1 MVLLCYIIVSRGF
14 KTREEIGLDLKT
26 PPKQTNLSRYLD
38 PKTMKNECFS
48 FRAFKPKN
56 GGKVG
61 SHGIGRVYEKFPPNS
76 FFTSSHTKDW
86 TKTDAEARE
95 ISPLYENLSLVHE
108 GQGGLFGL
116 FGWLMLG

>member
-1 MVLLCYIIVSRGF
+1 M
-14 KTREEIGLDLKT
+14 
-26 PPKQTNLSRYLD
+26 
-38 PKTMKNECFS
+38 
-48 FRAFKPKN
+48 
-56 GGKVG
+56 G

-108 GQGGLFGL
+108 GQGAGVWAVWLVDVGMKSCFEWGLLSGVIVKLRSLSNQGFHAARRDLAEVPFFWLHGWDSLCFL
-116 FGWLMLG
+116 FCSAQRWF